1 MHGVW
6 HKMTQKDE
14 KLCFVIC
21 PIGEEDK
28 DIREE
33 SELVMELII
42 SPAARA
48 CGYEAKRSIDLNV
61 PATLTNMIINHLIN
75 APLVIADLTH
85 GNPNV
90 FYELAIRHA
99 VKKPSIQIIREGGP
113 IPSDVNDQN
122 TVIYSTETKKRRNNA
137 INKIVEQIRSVEK
150 NPSEN
155 PILAAVTFDSLK
167 KSEDP
172 VEKGYAEIMAQLEE
186 IRKLLILQA
195 GSNGGVEALLEH
207 QRQMNEAAEDED

>member
-1 MHGVW
+1 M
-6 HKMTQKDE
+6 KKSDIE
-14 KLCFVIC
+14 NLCFVIC
-21 PIGEEDK
+21 PIGVEDK

-42 SPAARA
+42 SPATRE
-48 CGYEAKRSIDLNV
+48 CGYVARRSIDLNV

-75 APLVIADLTH
+75 APLVIADLTR

-99 VKKPSIQIIREGGP
+99 MRKPVIQIIREGSP

-122 TVIYSTETKKRRNNA
+122 TIIYSTDTKKKRDRA
-137 INKIVEQIRSVEK
+137 IEKIVEQIRHVEGH
-150 NPSEN
+150 PAEN
-155 PILAAVTFDSLK
+155 PLLAAVTFDALT
-167 KSEDP
+167 KSADP

-186 IRKLLILQA
+186 IKKMMI
-195 GSNGGVEALLEH
+195 EKK
-207 QRQMNEAAEDED
+207 